1 MAYRN
6 IADPNYA
13 QNQRNPRNWMERYGS
28 LGQVIKEYVG
38 PNQFV
43 GVEKEELPQMPGT
56 NLGAARGKSF
66 MPGSSLVRT
75 DDTGTPQ
82 SNTIFGNY
90 QQKANT
96 NITPIQQKAQQDYD
110 RMMQLYQ
117 GLLNKTSGST
127 LRDRLQ
133 SMKPVQE
140 SYDEDRR
147 LTGSITDLE
156 DLARTGG
163 YTDEGIADLRE
174 RGLSPIRA
182 IYANAQ
188 RGLERNKSLQG
199 GYSPNMNA
207 ASIKMARE
215 MSDLISGKTTDI
227 NAEIAGKVAE
237 GKQKIAPQLTEA
249 LLNIQRERGDIS
261 ERNAGARNRSEEFNR
276 DIQLKQQGMD
286 KEGRNQELEI
296 INSMRSLFGTNPA
309 MADAFIDQI
318 LKQGDQNQRGGST
331 LIDAYLR
338 GVRG

>member
-6 IADPNYA
+6 IADPNYQA
-13 QNQRNPRNWMERYGS
+13 NQRNPRNWMERYGS
-28 LGQVIKEYVG
+28 LGNVIKEYVG

-43 GVEKEELPQMPGT
+43 GTEKIEPPQSPKILGGISKGFNPG
-56 NLGAARGKSF
+56 GFA
-66 MPGSSLVRT
+66 RT
-75 DDTGTPQ
+75 DNTGMPVQ
-82 SNTIFGNY
+82 QPNTIFGNY
-90 QQKANT
+90 QQQANT
-96 NITPIQQKAQQDYD
+96 NITPIQEKAQKDYD
-110 RMMQLYQ
+110 RMMQLYE

-133 SMKPVQE
+133 PMKPVQE
-140 SYDEDRR
+140 TYNEDPR

-163 YTDEGIADLRE
+163 YTDEGISDLRE

-207 ASIKMARE
+207 ASVKMARE

-237 GKQKIAPQLTEA
+237 GKQRVAPQLTEA
-249 LLNIQRERGDIS
+249 LLNIQREKGKVG
-261 ERNAGARNRSEEFNR
+261 ERNVGARNRSEEFNR

-338 GVRG
+338 GVRK